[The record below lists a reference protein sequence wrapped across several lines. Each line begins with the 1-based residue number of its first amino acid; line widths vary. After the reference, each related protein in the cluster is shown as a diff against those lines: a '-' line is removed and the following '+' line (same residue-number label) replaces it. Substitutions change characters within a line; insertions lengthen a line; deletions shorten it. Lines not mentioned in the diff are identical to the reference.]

1 MVTKSIKFDDEV
13 VQNIETVIKKL
24 NDKTGVDL
32 YDFSN
37 MVRLAVNQYLNSD
50 EVKELIKDDNDLL
63 LISEASLSKD
73 WLMQEEDIAW
83 KDL

>member
-24 NDKTGVDL
+24 NDKIGVDL

-37 MVRLAVNQYLNSD
+37 MVRLAVNQYLNSE

-63 LISEASLSKD
+63 LISEASLSRD
-73 WLMQEEDIAW
+73 WLKQEEDKAW

>member
-24 NDKTGVDL
+24 NDKIGVDL

-50 EVKELIKDDNDLL
+50 EVKELIKDENDLL
-63 LISEASLSKD
+63 LISEVSLSRD
-73 WLMQEEDIAW
+73 WLKQEEDIAW